1 MDALGIAAAEAALA
15 ARAPELA
22 AIRDEITVLCR
33 TLTRVCTTLLLPD
46 GGVPMLRL
54 RIDDGPGAPGG
65 ITFWIREDE
74 SGDWALL
81 ADPDSVALRPTP
93 FAHRLA
99 RRLGSGQPG
108 LDAARRLIVGAVTF
122 LPVPESPPPAD

>member
-1 MDALGIAAAEAALA
+1 MNVLGIAAAEAALA
-15 ARAPELA
+15 ARAPELV

-46 GGVPMLRL
+46 GGVLMLRL
-54 RIDDGPGAPGG
+54 RINDGPGAPGG

-81 ADPDSVALRPTP
+81 ADPDPAALRPTL

-99 RRLGSGQPG
+99 RQLGRGQPG
-108 LDAARRLIVGAVTF
+108 LDAARRLIVSAVTF
-122 LPVPESPPPAD
+122 LSTSE

>member
-1 MDALGIAAAEAALA
+1 MDEPGIAAAEAALA
-15 ARAPELA
+15 TRAPELA
-22 AIRDEITVLCR
+22 ATRDEIAALCR
-33 TLTRVCTTLLLPD
+33 TLTRTYASLLLPD

-54 RIDDGPGAPGG
+54 RIDYGPDTPGG

-81 ADPDSVALRPTP
+81 ADPDPAALRPTL

-99 RRLGSGQPG
+99 RQLGRGQPG
-108 LDAARRLIVGAVTF
+108 LDAARRLIVSAVTF
-122 LPVPESPPPAD
+122 LPTSE